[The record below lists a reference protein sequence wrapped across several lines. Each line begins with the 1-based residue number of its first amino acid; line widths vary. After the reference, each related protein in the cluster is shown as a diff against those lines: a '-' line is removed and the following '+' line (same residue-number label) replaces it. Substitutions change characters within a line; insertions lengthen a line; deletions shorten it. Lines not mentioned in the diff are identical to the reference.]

1 MGKLIL
7 LLGKSASGKDSIA
20 KAILKEYAG
29 RLTGVIPYT
38 TRPIRIGEKEG
49 VTYRYVSVE
58 TMEEMERQGRVL
70 ERRDYETVNGQWS
83 YFTADDGQ
91 FAEDAGDT
99 LLIGTPEVYRGLV
112 KTLGADRIVPVLVEV
127 DDEERLFRSIW
138 REKKQT
144 VPNYAEVCR
153 RFLADE
159 KDYAPEVLEELFGMR
174 LNRIYN
180 WSFEACLIQARELLS
195 GILGK

>member
-1 MGKLIL
+1 
-7 LLGKSASGKDSIA
+7 
-20 KAILKEYAG
+20 
-29 RLTGVIPYT
+29 
-38 TRPIRIGEKEG
+38 
-49 VTYRYVSVE
+49 RYVSVE